1 MLTINCVILCPPLVL
16 DILNF
21 SVGADRGARGL
32 GAGTERGDIEIGWSA
47 ERVFRRSI
55 MLTVLHFDVW
65 YVGSLWVHSSSY
77 LSWCIKRVRAI
88 SRLDNARYALSG
100 LVIARSQAVE
110 RAFIEKGCTLHGLKE
125 ALHRAVSDKRE
136 FYAASFSSRS
146 RRRDAVVAHTRCLY
160 RQQRDNLPD

>member
-1 MLTINCVILCPPLVL
+1 MVEN
-16 DILNF
+16 D
-21 SVGADRGARGL
+21 GAERSGARSEGYRNRLERGAGFSPQCLRC
-32 GAGTERGDIEIGWSA
+32 RI
-47 ERVFRRSI
+47 
-55 MLTVLHFDVW
+55 FDVW
-65 YVGSLWVHSSSY
+65 HVGPLWVHSSSY

-110 RAFIEKGCTLHGLKE
+110 RAFTEKGCTLHGLKE

-146 RRRDAVVAHTRCLY
+146 GRRDAVVAHTRCLY